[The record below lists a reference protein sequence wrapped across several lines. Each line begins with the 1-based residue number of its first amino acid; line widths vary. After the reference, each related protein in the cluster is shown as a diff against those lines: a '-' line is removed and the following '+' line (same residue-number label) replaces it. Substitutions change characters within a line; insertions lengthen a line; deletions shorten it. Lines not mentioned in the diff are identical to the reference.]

1 MFKKEKKMGKG
12 RPSKLDTEWINLFSL
27 IKQNTV
33 YANSVEAK
41 DMYQFAYTKWTKEID
56 DKYLYAIT
64 YSTQKLLIDFCNSLN
79 KKSQFK
85 QFELNQIIHIVL
97 DEVSDLMITNKKPKL
112 QKLLKRLNEEK
123 ENKKTYIFAIAKAN
137 IEFEGICKIPEDIR
151 IGKIDN
157 LIQNFKKDNVDDYV
171 FKDYSDLFKSND
183 LFIAVNVYGEEDYV
197 NLTKAINKGKRVVNF
212 FNYFA
217 HYFQGYVEP
226 MHLIT
231 DLSRPYYS
239 NRFDYFIKYGEGN
252 WKGSINSINKQNLGF
267 VNINQELVDKVR
279 NLLNRSRENI
289 FGADLEQAV
298 NWLGKSLSED
308 NYNDRL
314 LDVMIAFECIAER
327 KSNDISIV
335 DQLVNFVSYV
345 LGTSDERALKKSL
358 SKIYDLRSEIAHN
371 GFDETRENEYW
382 SLFKLLNML
391 INELLTNKLYK
402 DGDVWI
408 RANKS

>member
-137 IEFEGICKIPEDIR
+137 IEFEGICKISEDIR

-308 NYNDRL
+308 NYNDML

>member
-1 MFKKEKKMGKG
+1 
-12 RPSKLDTEWINLFSL
+12 
-27 IKQNTV
+27 
-33 YANSVEAK
+33 
-41 DMYQFAYTKWTKEID
+41 
-56 DKYLYAIT
+56 
-64 YSTQKLLIDFCNSLN
+64 
-79 KKSQFK
+79 
-85 QFELNQIIHIVL
+85 
-97 DEVSDLMITNKKPKL
+97 MITNKKPKL

-137 IEFEGICKIPEDIR
+137 IEFEGIWKISEDIK

-157 LIQNFKKDNVDDYV
+157 LIQIFEKDNVDDYV

-217 HYFQGYVEP
+217 YYFQGYVEP

-267 VNINQELVDKVR
+267 VNINQKLVDKVR

-327 KSNDISIV
+327 KNKDISIV

-345 LGTSDERALKKSL
+345 LSTSNKNALKKSV

-371 GFDETRENEYW
+371 GFDETKENEYW
-382 SLFKLLNML
+382 TLFDLLNML
-391 INELLTNKLYK
+391 INELLTNKSYK
-402 DGDVWI
+402 NMDVWI

>member
-123 ENKKTYIFAIAKAN
+123 ENKKTYIFAITKAN
-137 IEFEGICKIPEDIR
+137 IEFEGICKISEDIR

-239 NRFDYFIKYGEGN
+239 NSVVI
-252 WKGSINSINKQNLGF
+252 
-267 VNINQELVDKVR
+267 
-279 NLLNRSRENI
+279 
-289 FGADLEQAV
+289 
-298 NWLGKSLSED
+298 
-308 NYNDRL
+308 
-314 LDVMIAFECIAER
+314 
-327 KSNDISIV
+327 
-335 DQLVNFVSYV
+335 
-345 LGTSDERALKKSL
+345 
-358 SKIYDLRSEIAHN
+358 
-371 GFDETRENEYW
+371 
-382 SLFKLLNML
+382 LLNMVKEIGKDLL
-391 INELLTNKLYK
+391 I
-402 DGDVWI
+402 V
-408 RANKS
+408 

>member
-1 MFKKEKKMGKG
+1 MGK
-12 RPSKLDTEWINLFSL
+12 PSQLDTDWTNLFNL

-33 YANSVEAK
+33 YANSVEAR
-41 DMYQFAYTKWTKEID
+41 DVYQFAYTKWTKEID

-64 YSTQKLLIDFCNSLN
+64 YSTQKPLIDFCNSLN

-97 DEVSDLMITNKKPKL
+97 DEVSDLMIINKKPKL
-112 QKLLKRLNEEK
+112 QKLLKRLNGEK
-123 ENKKTYIFAIAKAN
+123 ENQKTYIFAIAKAN
-137 IEFEGICKIPEDIR
+137 IELEEICKISKDIR
-151 IGKIDN
+151 IGKINN
-157 LIQNFKKDNVDDYV
+157 LIQILKKDNVDDYV
-171 FKDYSDLFKSND
+171 FKDYSDLFKSTD
-183 LFIAVNVYGEEDYV
+183 LFIAVNIYGEEDYV
-197 NLTKAINKGKRVVNF
+197 NLTQAINKGKRVVNF

-217 HYFQGYVEP
+217 HSFQGYVEP

-267 VNINQELVDKVR
+267 TNINQGLVDKVR

-289 FGADLEQAV
+289 FGADLEQAI

-308 NYNDRL
+308 NDNDRL

-327 KSNDISIV
+327 KSKDISIV

-345 LGTSDERALKKSL
+345 LGTSDKRLLKKNL

-371 GFDETRENEYW
+371 GFDEIRENEYW
-382 SLFKLLNML
+382 SLFNLLSML
-391 INELLTNKLYK
+391 VNKLLTNKSYK
-402 DGDVWI
+402 DVDVWI
-408 RANKS
+408 KANRS

>member
-1 MFKKEKKMGKG
+1 MGKG
-12 RPSKLDTEWINLFSL
+12 KPSQLDTDWTNLFSL

-33 YANSVEAK
+33 YANSVGAK

-64 YSTQKLLIDFCNSLN
+64 YSTQKSLIDFCNFLN

-85 QFELNQIIHIVL
+85 QFELNQIIHVVL

-137 IEFEGICKIPEDIR
+137 IEFEGIWKISEDIK

-157 LIQNFKKDNVDDYV
+157 LIQIFEKDNVDDYV

-217 HYFQGYVEP
+217 YYFQGYVEP

-267 VNINQELVDKVR
+267 VNINQKLVDKVR

-327 KSNDISIV
+327 KNKDISIV

-345 LGTSDERALKKSL
+345 LSTSNKNALKKSV

-371 GFDETRENEYW
+371 GFDETKENEYW
-382 SLFKLLNML
+382 TLFDLLNML
-391 INELLTNKLYK
+391 INELLTNKSYK
-402 DGDVWI
+402 NMDVWI

>member
-137 IEFEGICKIPEDIR
+137 IEFEGICKISEDIR

>member
-137 IEFEGICKIPEDIR
+137 IEFEGICKISEDIR

-308 NYNDRL
+308 NYIDRL

>member
-1 MFKKEKKMGKG
+1 MKK
-12 RPSKLDTEWINLFSL
+12 R
-27 IKQNTV
+27 
-33 YANSVEAK
+33 
-41 DMYQFAYTKWTKEID
+41 
-56 DKYLYAIT
+56 
-64 YSTQKLLIDFCNSLN
+64 C
-79 KKSQFK
+79 
-85 QFELNQIIHIVL
+85 
-97 DEVSDLMITNKKPKL
+97 
-112 QKLLKRLNEEK
+112 
-123 ENKKTYIFAIAKAN
+123 
-137 IEFEGICKIPEDIR
+137 
-151 IGKIDN
+151 
-157 LIQNFKKDNVDDYV
+157 
-171 FKDYSDLFKSND
+171 
-183 LFIAVNVYGEEDYV
+183 
-197 NLTKAINKGKRVVNF
+197 
-212 FNYFA
+212 
-217 HYFQGYVEP
+217 
-226 MHLIT
+226 
-231 DLSRPYYS
+231 SRPYYS